1 MKTKTVENKESIWV
15 SKHQKKLAIY
25 AGKWIAVIDDKVV
38 ASGKNVQEVMELCKK
53 IKVTS
58 LPLVTKIPRQDEEM
72 YVL

>member
-1 MKTKTVENKESIWV
+1 MKMKTVKNNESIWV
-15 SKHQKKLAIY
+15 SEHQKELAIY

>member
-1 MKTKTVENKESIWV
+1 MKSKIIKNNESIWI
-15 SKHQKKLAIY
+15 SEHQKELAIY
-25 AGKWIAVIDDKVV
+25 AGKWIAVIDEKVV

>member
-1 MKTKTVENKESIWV
+1 MKMKPVENRESIWV
-15 SKHQKKLAIY
+15 SEHQKELAVY